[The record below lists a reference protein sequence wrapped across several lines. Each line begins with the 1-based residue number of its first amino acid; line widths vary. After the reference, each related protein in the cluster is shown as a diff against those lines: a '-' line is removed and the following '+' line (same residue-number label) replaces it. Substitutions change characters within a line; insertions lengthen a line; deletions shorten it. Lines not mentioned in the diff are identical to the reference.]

1 LDDESITLEL
11 SYDLSFAT
19 AKLTVNQTD
28 FEGVQFYDSDYSDAG
43 SLSEQAGKFIGWN
56 SSQEDSSSEL
66 QLTSNSDGALQWTL
80 GYYQF
85 KQESDW
91 GWIGSDYDGNGTNVE
106 YIWGHNMY
114 ESESTAIYGN
124 ATYSM
129 TDSVRLIAGIRSNE
143 DKKGRVGSIN
153 TWDDTLW
160 KAAVEVD
167 LNEDTMVYGSV
178 STGFR
183 AGGANGAAIV
193 ATLAAE
199 GIDADLYDP
208 EFVTA
213 YEAGIKTILQDG
225 RMTLNAAIF
234 MNEYTDMHA
243 QSFVVLNGGASE
255 YTMNGG
261 EVDASGLEV
270 EMQWAPTDKWYIT
283 ANVAFLDAE
292 FGTYDMAALAGLGSL
307 GGRQVDLDAS
317 GTLDSLSLK
326 GYAPALAPELTAGFQ
341 VSYDINLGD
350 MGTLTPMLQG
360 TYTSD
365 YYAHDINV
373 APAEQKAHTKS
384 DLRLIWDSG
393 DSVRVEA
400 YILNL
405 EDEAVMNRA
414 VVFGPGVTGTVAE
427 GSSVASVQSNWS
439 RPRTWGMSI
448 SYDF

>member
-1 LDDESITLEL
+1 
-11 SYDLSFAT
+11 
-19 AKLTVNQTD
+19 
-28 FEGVQFYDSDYSDAG
+28 
-43 SLSEQAGKFIGWN
+43 
-56 SSQEDSSSEL
+56 
-66 QLTSNSDGALQWTL
+66 
-80 GYYQF
+80 
-85 KQESDW
+85 
-91 GWIGSDYDGNGTNVE
+91 
-106 YIWGHNMY
+106 
-114 ESESTAIYGN
+114 
-124 ATYSM
+124 M

-167 LNEDTMVYGSV
+167 LNGDTMVYGSV

-213 YEAGIKTILQDG
+213 YEAGIKTVLQDG

-261 EVDASGLEV
+261 EVDATGLEV
-270 EMQWAPTDKWYIT
+270 EMQWAPSDKWYIT